1 MGEEFHA
8 VLKLITGEE
17 IFSLV
22 SVDENDGDSIIMLS
36 NPVIMKMLSSPAGK
50 YVKVKPWLELP
61 DQDLFLIK
69 YDKIITMSEV
79 TDEQMIKFYTRY
91 LNEDDI
97 DIEID
102 GQVTLNDKM
111 GFLSTV
117 EDARKS
123 LENIFK
129 NNIDKPNNPWTSTK
143 VIVHR
148 FHWLV
153 KSDKLCYTIK
163 QKVTPK
169 QGRAVLFDGMLMHTA
184 EQPINNIRC
193 VVNYNLD

>member
-79 TDEQMIKFYTRY
+79 SDKQMIEFYNRY

-97 DIEID
+97 DIELD
-102 GQVTLNDKM
+102 GKVSLNGKM
-111 GFLSTV
+111 GLLTTV
-117 EDARKS
+117 DDARLK
-123 LENIFK
+123 LEEIFK
-129 NNIDKPNNPWTSTK
+129 NNIEPNNP
-143 VIVHR
+143 
-148 FHWLV
+148 
-153 KSDKLCYTIK
+153 
-163 QKVTPK
+163 
-169 QGRAVLFDGMLMHTA
+169 
-184 EQPINNIRC
+184 
-193 VVNYNLD
+193 

>member
-36 NPVIMKMLSSPAGK
+36 NPVIMKMLSGPAGR

-79 TDEQMIKFYTRY
+79 TDKQMINFYNRY

-102 GQVTLNDKM
+102 GKVSLTDKM
-111 GFLSTV
+111 GFITTV
-117 EDARKS
+117 DDARLK
-123 LENIFK
+123 LEEIFK
-129 NNIDKPNNPWTSTK
+129 NNIEPNNP
-143 VIVHR
+143 
-148 FHWLV
+148 
-153 KSDKLCYTIK
+153 
-163 QKVTPK
+163 
-169 QGRAVLFDGMLMHTA
+169 
-184 EQPINNIRC
+184 
-193 VVNYNLD
+193 

>member
-36 NPVIMKMLSSPAGK
+36 NPVIMKMLSGPAGK

-69 YDKIITMSEV
+69 NDKIITMSEV

-102 GQVTLNDKM
+102 GKVSLTDKM
-111 GFLSTV
+111 GFISTV
-117 EDARKS
+117 DDARLK
-123 LENIFK
+123 LEEIFK
-129 NNIDKPNNPWTSTK
+129 NNIEPNNSWTSTK
-143 VIVHR
+143 VIVHKIQ
-148 FHWLV
+148 WVV
-153 KSDKLCYTIK
+153 KSDKLCYTINILSQVYGK
-163 QKVTPK
+163 EKI
-169 QGRAVLFDGMLMHTA
+169 RAL
-184 EQPINNIRC
+184 C
-193 VVNYNLD
+193 K

>member
-17 IFSLV
+17 IFALV

-36 NPVIMKMLSSPAGK
+36 NPVIMKMLQGPVGS

-69 YDKIITMSEV
+69 YDKIVTMSEV
-79 TDEQMIKFYTRY
+79 TDKQMIRFYTRY

-97 DIEID
+97 DIELD
-102 GQVTLNDKM
+102 GKVSLNDKM
-111 GFLSTV
+111 GLLTTV

-129 NNIDKPNNPWTSTK
+129 DNIDKPNNP
-143 VIVHR
+143 
-148 FHWLV
+148 
-153 KSDKLCYTIK
+153 
-163 QKVTPK
+163 
-169 QGRAVLFDGMLMHTA
+169 
-184 EQPINNIRC
+184 
-193 VVNYNLD
+193 

>member
-1 MGEEFHA
+1 MGDEFHA

-36 NPVIMKMLSSPAGK
+36 NPVIMKMIYGPHGQ
-50 YVKVKPWLELP
+50 YVKIRPWLELP

-79 TDEQMIKFYTRY
+79 NDKQMIKFYNRY

-102 GQVTLNDKM
+102 GKVSLTDKM
-111 GFLSTV
+111 GFITTV
-117 EDARKS
+117 DDARKS

-129 NNIDKPNNPWTSTK
+129 NNIDKPNNP
-143 VIVHR
+143 
-148 FHWLV
+148 
-153 KSDKLCYTIK
+153 
-163 QKVTPK
+163 
-169 QGRAVLFDGMLMHTA
+169 
-184 EQPINNIRC
+184 
-193 VVNYNLD
+193 

>member
-79 TDEQMIKFYTRY
+79 SDKQMIEFYNRY

-97 DIEID
+97 DIELD
-102 GQVTLNDKM
+102 GKVSLSEKM
-111 GFLSTV
+111 GLLTTV
-117 EDARKS
+117 DNARLK
-123 LENIFK
+123 LEEIFK
-129 NNIDKPNNPWTSTK
+129 DNIEPNNS
-143 VIVHR
+143 
-148 FHWLV
+148 
-153 KSDKLCYTIK
+153 
-163 QKVTPK
+163 
-169 QGRAVLFDGMLMHTA
+169 
-184 EQPINNIRC
+184 
-193 VVNYNLD
+193 

>member
-1 MGEEFHA
+1 MGDEFHA

-36 NPVIMKMLSSPAGK
+36 NPVIMKMMQSPVGH

-79 TDEQMIKFYTRY
+79 TDKQMIKFYTRY

-97 DIEID
+97 DIEVD
-102 GQVTLNDKM
+102 GQVSLNNKM
-111 GFLSTV
+111 GFLTTV
-117 EDARKS
+117 DDARKS

-129 NNIDKPNNPWTSTK
+129 NNIDKPNNP
-143 VIVHR
+143 
-148 FHWLV
+148 
-153 KSDKLCYTIK
+153 
-163 QKVTPK
+163 
-169 QGRAVLFDGMLMHTA
+169 
-184 EQPINNIRC
+184 
-193 VVNYNLD
+193 

>member
-1 MGEEFHA
+1 MGDEFHA

-36 NPVIMKMLSSPAGK
+36 NTVIMKMMQSPVGH

-69 YDKIITMSEV
+69 YDKIVTMSEV

-97 DIEID
+97 DIEVD
-102 GQVTLNDKM
+102 GKVSLNNKM
-111 GFLSTV
+111 GFLTTV
-117 EDARKS
+117 EDARQS

-129 NNIDKPNNPWTSTK
+129 NNIDKPNNP
-143 VIVHR
+143 
-148 FHWLV
+148 
-153 KSDKLCYTIK
+153 
-163 QKVTPK
+163 
-169 QGRAVLFDGMLMHTA
+169 
-184 EQPINNIRC
+184 
-193 VVNYNLD
+193 

>member
-8 VLKLITGEE
+8 ALKLITGEE
-17 IFSLV
+17 IFALV

-36 NPVIMKMLSSPAGK
+36 NPVIMKMMQSPAGQ

-69 YDKIITMSEV
+69 YDKIVTMSEV
-79 TDEQMIKFYTRY
+79 TDKQMIKFYTRY

-102 GQVTLNDKM
+102 GKVSLTDKM
-111 GFLSTV
+111 GLLTTV
-117 EDARKS
+117 EDARQS

-129 NNIDKPNNPWTSTK
+129 NNIDKPNNP
-143 VIVHR
+143 
-148 FHWLV
+148 
-153 KSDKLCYTIK
+153 
-163 QKVTPK
+163 
-169 QGRAVLFDGMLMHTA
+169 
-184 EQPINNIRC
+184 
-193 VVNYNLD
+193 

>member
-1 MGEEFHA
+1 MGDEFHA

-36 NPVIMKMLSSPAGK
+36 NPVIMKMIYGPHGQ
-50 YVKVKPWLELP
+50 YVKIRPWLDLP
-61 DQDLFLIK
+61 NEDLFLIK

-79 TDEQMIKFYTRY
+79 NDKQMIKFYNRY

-102 GQVTLNDKM
+102 GKVSLTDKM
-111 GFLSTV
+111 GFITTV
-117 EDARKS
+117 DDARKS

-129 NNIDKPNNPWTSTK
+129 NNIDKPNNP
-143 VIVHR
+143 
-148 FHWLV
+148 
-153 KSDKLCYTIK
+153 
-163 QKVTPK
+163 
-169 QGRAVLFDGMLMHTA
+169 
-184 EQPINNIRC
+184 
-193 VVNYNLD
+193 

>member
-17 IFSLV
+17 IFALV

-36 NPVIMKMLSSPAGK
+36 NPVIMKMLSGPAGK

-79 TDEQMIKFYTRY
+79 SDEQMIKFYNRY
-91 LNEDDI
+91 LDEDDV

-102 GQVTLNDKM
+102 GKVSLTDKM
-111 GFLSTV
+111 GFITTV
-117 EDARKS
+117 DDARLK
-123 LENIFK
+123 LEEIFK
-129 NNIDKPNNPWTSTK
+129 NNIEPNNP
-143 VIVHR
+143 
-148 FHWLV
+148 
-153 KSDKLCYTIK
+153 
-163 QKVTPK
+163 
-169 QGRAVLFDGMLMHTA
+169 
-184 EQPINNIRC
+184 
-193 VVNYNLD
+193 

>member
-1 MGEEFHA
+1 MGEEFYA

-17 IFSLV
+17 IFALV

-36 NPVIMKMLSSPAGK
+36 NPVIMKMMHSPAGQ

-79 TDEQMIKFYTRY
+79 TDKNMIKFYTRY

-97 DIEID
+97 DIEVD
-102 GQVTLNDKM
+102 GQVSLNTKM
-111 GFLSTV
+111 GLLTTV

-123 LENIFK
+123 LERVFK
-129 NNIDKPNNPWTSTK
+129 NNIDKPNNP
-143 VIVHR
+143 
-148 FHWLV
+148 
-153 KSDKLCYTIK
+153 
-163 QKVTPK
+163 
-169 QGRAVLFDGMLMHTA
+169 
-184 EQPINNIRC
+184 
-193 VVNYNLD
+193 

>member
-36 NPVIMKMLSSPAGK
+36 NPVVMKMLSSPAGK

-79 TDEQMIKFYTRY
+79 TDEQMIRFYNRY

-102 GQVTLNDKM
+102 GQVSLNNKM
-111 GFLSTV
+111 GLLTTV

-143 VIVHR
+143 VIVHK
-148 FHWLV
+148 FMELV
-153 KSDKLCYTIK
+153 KWVRKS
-163 QKVTPK
+163 
-169 QGRAVLFDGMLMHTA
+169 R
-184 EQPINNIRC
+184 
-193 VVNYNLD
+193 

>member
-36 NPVIMKMLSSPAGK
+36 NPVIMNILSSPAGK
-50 YVKVKPWLELP
+50 YVKVRPWLELP

-79 TDEQMIKFYTRY
+79 NDEQMIKFYNRY
-91 LNEDDI
+91 LNEDDV

-102 GQVTLNDKM
+102 GKVSLTDKM
-111 GFLSTV
+111 GFITTV
-117 EDARKS
+117 DDARLK
-123 LENIFK
+123 LEEIFK
-129 NNIDKPNNPWTSTK
+129 NNIEPNNP
-143 VIVHR
+143 
-148 FHWLV
+148 
-153 KSDKLCYTIK
+153 
-163 QKVTPK
+163 
-169 QGRAVLFDGMLMHTA
+169 
-184 EQPINNIRC
+184 
-193 VVNYNLD
+193 